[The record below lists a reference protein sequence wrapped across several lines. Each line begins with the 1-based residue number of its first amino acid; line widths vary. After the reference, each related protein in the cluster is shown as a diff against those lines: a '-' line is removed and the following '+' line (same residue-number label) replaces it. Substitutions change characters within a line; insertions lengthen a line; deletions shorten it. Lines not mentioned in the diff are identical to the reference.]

1 MKYAIAV
8 DSSSDLTCASQLG
21 LAESGDIGFGVASLK
36 IQAGDRHWVDDA
48 DLDVAEM
55 ATFLSTYKGRSGTA
69 CPSVGVWLESF
80 GDAEYVFTVAITSN
94 LSGCHNA
101 ALQAKEIYEE
111 QHPDRR
117 VCCLDSLSTGPEMVL
132 IAEKLR
138 ELIDA
143 GLDFDTVEKEV
154 REYMKKTHLLFSL
167 ESLDNLAKNGR
178 VSKVVAKAAGILGI
192 RVVGK
197 ASDVGTLQQ
206 MHKCRGEKKALATIL
221 EEMEKHGFTGGKV
234 RIAHGLNEAG
244 AKAML
249 DVILAKYPDIEATI
263 VPFTGLCCFYAER
276 GGIMVGF
283 EG

>member
-1 MKYAIAV
+1 MNVKIVA
-8 DSSSDLTCASQLG
+8 DSSANLPALAGIAYAS
-21 LAESGDIGFGVASLK
+21 VPLK
-36 IQAGDRHWVDDA
+36 IVTDEKEYVDDETLDTAAMVA
-48 DLDVAEM
+48 DLEA
-55 ATFLSTYKGRSGTA
+55 YKGRSGTA
-69 CPSVGVWLESF
+69 CPSVGDWLEAF

-101 ALQAKEIYEE
+101 AVQAKRVYEE
-111 QHPDRR
+111 QHPDRH

-143 GLDFDTVEKEV
+143 GLDFAAIEAEI

-167 ESLDNLAKNGR
+167 ESLENLAKNGR

-234 RIAHGLNEAG
+234 RIAHGLNENG
-244 AKAML
+244 AWAML
-249 DVILAKYPDIEATI
+249 EVIRRAYPNIEATI
-263 VPFTGLCCFYAER
+263 VPFSGLCCFYAER

>member
-1 MKYAIAV
+1 MNVKIVA
-8 DSSSDLTCASQLG
+8 DSSANLPKLSGVDYAS
-21 LAESGDIGFGVASLK
+21 VPLK
-36 IQAGDRHWVDDA
+36 IVTDEKEYVDDET
-48 DLDVAEM
+48 LDTAVMVAELE
-55 ATFLSTYKGRSGTA
+55 AYKGRSGTS
-69 CPSVGVWLESF
+69 CPNVGEWLEAF
-80 GDAEYVFTVAITSN
+80 GDAENVFTIAITSN

-101 ALQAKEIYEE
+101 AVQAKTVYEE
-111 QHPDRR
+111 QHPGRR

-132 IAEKLR
+132 IAENLV

-143 GLDFDTVEKEV
+143 GLDFDAIEAQI

-192 RVVGK
+192 RIVGK

-206 MHKCRGEKKALATIL
+206 MHKCRGEKKALQTIL

-234 RIAHGLNEAG
+234 RIAHGLNENG
-244 AKAML
+244 AKNLLELIRSA
-249 DVILAKYPDIEATI
+249 YPNIEATI

-276 GGIMVGF
+276 GGVMVGF